1 MSDTIKTWGVGTY
14 AYTQLINHLNQ
25 EKASLLEKIEHYER
39 ELQINLNKTNGAS
52 KKSKQQMGFETNGYL
67 DNLDEYS
74 SNSLEKNFEFYYER
88 NIRP

>member
-39 ELQINLNKTNGAS
+39 ELQMNSNKTTNWAS
-52 KKSKQQMGFETNGYL
+52 KKSKQIGFEYGYL
-67 DNLDEYS
+67 DNLDDFN
-74 SNSLEKNFEFYYER
+74 SNEKSYDFYYER

>member
-39 ELQINLNKTNGAS
+39 ELQMNSNKTTNGTN
-52 KKSKQQMGFETNGYL
+52 KKSKQIGFEHGYL
-67 DNLDEYS
+67 DNLDDFN
-74 SNSLEKNFEFYYER
+74 SNEKSYDFYYER